1 MKKFSYILALLPML
15 LIFSLLLVAPVIFL
29 LSFIPSNKFPIS
41 PIWIIECFI
50 VVLLLVYGII
60 LNKSSINSEVKL
72 FYWSVKAKLLYWI
85 ASIFLIIVTIV
96 SILCFKNL
104 LIIFCQIFL
113 PIIYILHFEYKFS
126 RFKTYIQKSSG
137 TLYIFNVF
145 DAIFI
150 TIYLILKC
158 IIQTYLENIENFLNK
173 LNAPQDVV
181 EPIVTVL
188 LLITLF
194 ILIPFLRGYLAVK
207 KYKKQNNIS
216 IPSENVFW
224 NVNIKTYVISLVSI
238 CLYTSTLLEDG
249 KYALSTVLI
258 TCLIFMSFTVFF
270 WAYIFEDIDRGGEN
284 KEIVKSNWLV
294 FGLILIFLVLLSLIE
309 SELIGILTW
318 FLPVLIPNIIGDI
331 NKYSNP
337 EKKQTSKM
345 QKHLYYLTLVSF
357 NLLFSYNILSIL
369 SSKYKIKDTL
379 IDIFLK
385 IFNIKLTIISNLLT
399 TIFLLSISII
409 IALLASKLIIKYL
422 EKHYLTSSNNY
433 FE

>member
-1 MKKFSYILALLPML
+1 MKKILSYIIALVPILLLISVLFLLPIVF
-15 LIFSLLLVAPVIFL
+15 LISLVPNNYL
-29 LSFIPSNKFPIS
+29 PIS
-41 PIWIIECFI
+41 PIGILEGLIGI
-50 VVLLLVYGII
+50 LILGYGIR
-60 LNKSSINSEVKL
+60 LNRFSIKL
-72 FYWSVKAKLLYWI
+72 KAKIVYWAVWAVFI
-85 ASIFLIIVTIV
+85 LLIIVTGTLF
-96 SILCFKNL
+96 LCFKNL
-104 LIIFCQIFL
+104 LIIFVVLQLFI
-113 PIIYILHFEYKFS
+113 PIIYILWFENKF
-126 RFKTYIQKSSG
+126 KGVKKYIQKSRNTFCVFNLFDSSFIG
-137 TLYIFNVF
+137 LYF
-145 DAIFI
+145 
-150 TIYLILKC
+150 LLKC
-158 IIQTYLENIENFLNK
+158 IVQKWGNNIENFLEK

-181 EPIVTVL
+181 EPILIVL
-188 LLITLF
+188 LLIILF
-194 ILIPFLRGYLAVK
+194 ILIPFFRGYLAVRN
-207 KYKKQNNIS
+207 YKKQNNIS

-224 NVNIKTYVISLVSI
+224 NINIKTYIISLVSI
-238 CLYTSTLLEDG
+238 CLYTSTLFQAGNYLFI
-249 KYALSTVLI
+249 TVII
-258 TCLIFMSFTVFF
+258 TFLIFMSFTVFF
-270 WAYIFEDIDRGGEN
+270 WAYIFEDIDRGGTN

-294 FGLILIFLVLLSLIE
+294 FGLILIFLILLSLIE

-385 IFNIKLTIISNLLT
+385 IFNIKLTIISDLLT
-399 TIFLLSISII
+399 TIILLSFSII

-422 EKHYLTSSNNY
+422 EKYYLTSSNNY

>member
-1 MKKFSYILALLPML
+1 MNIMKKILSYVIALVPILLLISVLFLLPIVF
-15 LIFSLLLVAPVIFL
+15 LISLVPNNYL
-29 LSFIPSNKFPIS
+29 PIS
-41 PIWIIECFI
+41 PIWIIEGLIGILILGYGIRLNRFPI
-50 VVLLLVYGII
+50 NLKAKKVYWSTFLLLII
-60 LNKSSINSEVKL
+60 TFVTL
-72 FYWSVKAKLLYWI
+72 FLY
-85 ASIFLIIVTIV
+85 
-96 SILCFKNL
+96 FKNL
-104 LIIFCQIFL
+104 LIIFVFCQLFL
-113 PIIYILHFEYKFS
+113 PIIYILWFENKF
-126 RFKTYIQKSSG
+126 KGVKKYIQKSRNTFCVFNLFDSSFIG
-137 TLYIFNVF
+137 LYF
-145 DAIFI
+145 
-150 TIYLILKC
+150 LLKC
-158 IIQTYLENIENFLNK
+158 IVQKWGNNIENFLEK

-181 EPIVTVL
+181 EPILIVL
-188 LLITLF
+188 LLIILF
-194 ILIPFLRGYLAVK
+194 ILIPFFRGYLAVRN
-207 KYKKQNNIS
+207 YKKQNNIS

-224 NVNIKTYVISLVSI
+224 NINIKTYIISLVSI
-238 CLYTSTLLEDG
+238 CLYTSTLFQTG
-249 KYALSTVLI
+249 KYSFITVLI
-258 TCLIFMSFTVFF
+258 TFLIFMSFTVFF
-270 WAYIFEDIDRGGEN
+270 WAYIFEDIDRGGAN

-294 FGLILIFLVLLSLIE
+294 FGLILIFLILLSLIE

-399 TIFLLSISII
+399 TIILLSFSII

-422 EKHYLTSSNNY
+422 EKYYLTSSNNY